1 MLCVLWLLLPRVR
14 GQETKRDGST
24 YKKISVVDDFFLGCL
39 VTNDVPSI
47 WANNHF
53 TYHLFFTSIATLY
66 NSFVLLLKTAV
77 GNWRPVCLGRDRSQN
92 SFAGLGLR
100 EIRAGE
106 CLGQLKL
113 GLLTQTG
120 ALFMS
125 LRHNLSDGT
134 SFCVRLFE

>member
-1 MLCVLWLLLPRVR
+1 M
-14 GQETKRDGST
+14 
-24 YKKISVVDDFFLGCL
+24 
-39 VTNDVPSI
+39 
-47 WANNHF
+47 
-53 TYHLFFTSIATLY
+53 
-66 NSFVLLLKTAV
+66 
-77 GNWRPVCLGRDRSQN
+77 CLGRDRSQN